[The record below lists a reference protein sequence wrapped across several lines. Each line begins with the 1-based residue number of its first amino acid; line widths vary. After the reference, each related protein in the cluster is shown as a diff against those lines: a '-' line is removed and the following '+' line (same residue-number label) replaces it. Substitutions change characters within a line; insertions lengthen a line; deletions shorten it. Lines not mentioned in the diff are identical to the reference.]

1 MSKAGFI
8 LINKPKGISSA
19 TCVNILR
26 KKIGRRIKV
35 GHAGTLDIPACG
47 LLVLLV
53 GKLTR
58 TSSYIMEL
66 PKRYIAT
73 IKLGEQT
80 DTDDASGEV
89 QNQTDWKHVK
99 EEDVDSALISFLG
112 HRFQVP
118 PNVSAVSISGRRA
131 YDLAREK
138 KSFDIPPR
146 IVFIQ
151 SVKRI
156 SPITKEGKLV
166 LEVVCSKGTYMRSLA
181 RDLGITLGCYAHVA
195 FLERTDI
202 GPFKL
207 KNAIPLGFIEKLSRE
222 ELLEK
227 ILPPQELLKGFCTC
241 KASELDEE
249 TLARGQKLFH
259 VPSIKWWGTLEP
271 SKVFVVEGK
280 KLISFCDIEWRKSG
294 CIIRPVTNI
303 AF

>member
-1 MSKAGFI
+1 MYKAGFI

-19 TCVNILR
+19 MCVNILR
-26 KKIGRRIKV
+26 KKIGRKIKV
-35 GHAGTLDIPACG
+35 GHAGTLDIPASG

-58 TSSYIMEL
+58 TSSYVMEL
-66 PKRYIAT
+66 PKRYITT

-89 QNQTDWKHVK
+89 QNQADWKHVK
-99 EEDVDSALISFLG
+99 EEDADSVLASFLG
-112 HRFQVP
+112 HRIQVP
-118 PNVSAVSISGRRA
+118 PNVSAVSINGRRA

-138 KSFDIPPR
+138 KFFDIPSR

-151 SVKRI
+151 NIKRI
-156 SPITKEGKLV
+156 SPITKKGKLV
-166 LEVVCSKGTYMRSLA
+166 LEVVCSKGTYIRSLA
-181 RDLGITLGCYAHVA
+181 RDLGIKLGCYAHVA

-207 KNAIPLGFIEKLSRE
+207 RNAIPLGFLEKLSRE

-259 VPSIKWWGTLEP
+259 VPPIKWWGILEP

-294 CIIRPVTNI
+294 CIIQPVTNI
-303 AF
+303 TL